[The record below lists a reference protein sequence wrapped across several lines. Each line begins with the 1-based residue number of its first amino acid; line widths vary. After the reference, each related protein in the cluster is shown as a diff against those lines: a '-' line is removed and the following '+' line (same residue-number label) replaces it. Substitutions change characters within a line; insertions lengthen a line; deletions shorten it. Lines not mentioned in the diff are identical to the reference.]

1 MSKSKGNV
9 IDPLGVIDLYGADA
23 LRIALIVGNTAG
35 NDIVIS
41 EDKIRGYRNFATKI
55 WNVSRFVLMNYKD
68 TKVRP
73 RFNAQDKKNLKDLKN
88 ISKKITKYLDNFDFN
103 HAAETM
109 YHYFWHTF
117 ADEII
122 EQSKA
127 RLNSEKE
134 NDRVA
139 AQETLIEILGTSM
152 KL

>member
-1 MSKSKGNV
+1 
-9 IDPLGVIDLYGADA
+9 
-23 LRIALIVGNTAG
+23 
-35 NDIVIS
+35 
-41 EDKIRGYRNFATKI
+41 
-55 WNVSRFVLMNYKD
+55 
-68 TKVRP
+68 
-73 RFNAQDKKNLKDLKN
+73 
-88 ISKKITKYLDNFDFN
+88 
-103 HAAETM
+103 M

-152 KL
+152 KLLHPFMPFITEEIWQKLPIKSKLPLIIEGWPQLK